1 MRMKITKSDISISC
15 IFLLLLLT
23 GCSKPERYKGVVG
36 NYYSITVQ
44 APLGVEDPA
53 FKWGIVKIPERSQ
66 LSSSELIMRNNGEE
80 MTFQPDEIGN
90 YEFELMIYDSEGE
103 QVTSQ
108 TYMFMVEATPP
119 VFEQEKVEEEVSEEA
134 VISESLPDTSLTTE
148 LEAKEFIPDI
158 TEPQSIEVVD
168 VDTESFMQEI
178 SEESFEIAADLIKFE
193 AEFPVSDKFQEV
205 TKPVKT
211 PRDSKILKVEGK
223 FTIQISSWPTFQEAQ
238 EEAEKLLAL
247 GFDAYIQKAYFEKSG
262 EVWYRVRVGSFSEH
276 DVASQAASEVSS
288 AINKNTWVDHVR
300 EDFNEN

>member
-1 MRMKITKSDISISC
+1 MKITKSDISISC

-23 GCSKPERYKGVVG
+23 GCSKLERHKGIVG

-44 APLGVEDPA
+44 APWGVEDPA

-66 LSSSELIMRNNGEE
+66 LSFSELIMRNNGEE
-80 MTFQPDEIGN
+80 MTFQPDETGN
-90 YEFELMIYDSEGE
+90 YEFELIIYDSEGE

-108 TYMFMVEATPP
+108 TYMFMVEAAPP
-119 VFEQEKVEEEVSEEA
+119 VFEKVEEEVSEEA
-134 VISESLPDTSLTTE
+134 VISESLPDSPLTTE
-148 LEAKEFIPDI
+148 LEAKEFIPDV
-158 TEPQSIEVVD
+158 TEPQPIEVVY
-168 VDTESFMQEI
+168 VDTESFMQEV

-223 FTIQISSWPTFQEAQ
+223 FTIQISSLPTFQEAQ

-276 DVASQAASEVSS
+276 DVASQAASEISS